1 MSAAPAFAPL
11 QEALDFLELNPDVE
25 MFELFILDN
34 NGVPRGKLLHRDE
47 LLEVYKNG
55 RPLPSTILGLSINGD
70 DVENTG
76 LVWDVGDIDCRAFPI
91 SGSLQRMPWRL
102 IPMAAV
108 QVSMHPQS
116 GMPATV
122 ADPRH
127 LLSKV
132 IDGLKADGY
141 YPVMA
146 AELEFYLLDQQRD
159 SNGRPQPARDA
170 DGQRPRATQ
179 VYGLRELEQIEPF
192 LADLYSACKLQ
203 GIPARTAI
211 SEYAPGQVEITLEH
225 RNDAL
230 QAMDEAV
237 RYKRLVKGVAHKHG
251 MVACFMAKPFDDL
264 AGTGMHMHVSL
275 ADKDGNNL
283 FASEAPDGT
292 PLLRQAVG
300 GMLDTLLDS
309 LLMFC
314 PNANSY
320 RRFQSNSYAPLAAT
334 WGVDNR
340 TVSLRVPGGPAYS
353 RHIEHR
359 ICGADANPY
368 LAAAAILAGIH
379 RGIREQRD
387 PGAPVEGNG
396 YAQATEMLPT
406 DWLTTLRALE
416 GSAWAKEAFGPEFL
430 KVYLAVKNAEYRQF
444 MGEVGEQDWRWYL
457 QQACFGATPSVW
469 ESSLLAMASA
479 RRIRPI
485 LRPVSRASPL
495 LQN

>member
-1 MSAAPAFAPL
+1 MSATTLFAPL
-11 QEALDFLELNPDVE
+11 QEALDFLQSHPHIE

-47 LLEVYKNG
+47 LLAVYESG

-76 LVWDVGDIDCRAFPI
+76 LVWDVGDIDCRAYPL
-91 SGSLQRMPWRL
+91 SGSLQPMPWRQ

-108 QVSMHPQS
+108 QVSMHPEQ

-127 LLSKV
+127 LLVKV

-146 AELEFYLLDQQRD
+146 AELEFYLLDQKRD
-159 SNGRPQPARDA
+159 SEGRPQPARDA

-192 LADLYSACKLQ
+192 LADLYSACRLQ

-225 RNDAL
+225 RADAL

-251 MVACFMAKPFDDL
+251 MAACFMAKPFDDL

-283 FASEAPDGT
+283 FASEAPEGT
-292 PLLRQAVG
+292 PLLKQAVG
-300 GMLDTLLDS
+300 GMLSTLLDS

-340 TVSLRVPGGPAYS
+340 TVSLRVPGGPAFS

-387 PGAPVEGNG
+387 PGAPVQGNG
-396 YAQATEMLPT
+396 YAQAAEQLPT

-416 GSAWAKEAFGPEFL
+416 RSDWAKEAFGPAFV

-457 QQACFGATPSVW
+457 QHA
-469 ESSLLAMASA
+469 
-479 RRIRPI
+479 
-485 LRPVSRASPL
+485 
-495 LQN
+495 

>member
-1 MSAAPAFAPL
+1 MSLAKISFAPV
-11 QEALDFLELNPDVE
+11 QHAQAFLAQNPDIE
-25 MFELFILDN
+25 LFELFILDN

-47 LLEVYKNG
+47 LLAVFESG
-55 RPLPSTILGLSINGD
+55 RPLPSTILGLTVNGD
-70 DVENTG
+70 DVENSG
-76 LVWDVGDIDCRAFPI
+76 LVWDVGDIDCRAYPL

-102 IPMAAV
+102 IPTAAV
-108 QVSMHPQS
+108 QVSMHPRE
-116 GMPATV
+116 GMPATI
-122 ADPRH
+122 ADPRY
-127 LLSKV
+127 LLSQV
-132 IDGLKADGY
+132 IEALQADGY

-146 AELEFYLLDQQRD
+146 AELEFYLLDAQRD
-159 SNGRPQPARDA
+159 SQGRPQPARDA
-170 DGQRPRATQ
+170 DGGRPRATQ

-192 LADLYSACKLQ
+192 LAYLYAACKLQ

-225 RNDAL
+225 RSDAL

-251 MVACFMAKPFDDL
+251 MQACFMAKPFDHL
-264 AGTGMHMHVSL
+264 AGSGMHMHVSL
-275 ADKDGNNL
+275 ADRDGHNL
-283 FASEAPDGT
+283 FASEAADGT

-340 TVSLRVPGGPAYS
+340 TVSLRVPGGPAFS

-379 RGIREQRD
+379 RGLREQCD
-387 PGAPVEGNG
+387 PGKPVEGNG
-396 YAQATEMLPT
+396 YAQATELLPT

-416 GSAWAKEAFGPEFL
+416 ASAWAREAFGDEFL
-430 KVYLAVKNAEYRQF
+430 GVYLAVKRAEYRQF

-457 QQACFGATPSVW
+457 NQA
-469 ESSLLAMASA
+469 
-479 RRIRPI
+479 
-485 LRPVSRASPL
+485 
-495 LQN
+495 